1 MKTQEQSST
10 SNQKIITPN
19 KELIGVK
26 KSEKAKLP
34 NPTGW
39 RMLVLPF
46 RMSEKS
52 KGGVLF
58 ANETVDRQQV
68 ASQCGN
74 VLAMGPDCYND
85 KNRFKDG
92 PWCKV
97 GDWVIFA
104 RYAGSRIEIEGGEVR
119 LLNDDEVLATVQ
131 DPTDILHKFYHRE
144 DTMPEEEEEEKE
156 EDTKLEEYSKGVQN
170 RIAKLTRK
178 MREAE
183 RREQAAVEYAAAIE
197 SKRKLDQERFKKVD
211 SDYNKRFEENLKT
224 GMDAA
229 QKELALAIEQ
239 GDAAAQVEAFS

>member
-1 MKTQEQSST
+1 MKEQKMKTQEQSST

-131 DPTDILHKFYHRE
+131 DPTDILHKF
-144 DTMPEEEEEEKE
+144 
-156 EDTKLEEYSKGVQN
+156 
-170 RIAKLTRK
+170 
-178 MREAE
+178 
-183 RREQAAVEYAAAIE
+183 
-197 SKRKLDQERFKKVD
+197 
-211 SDYNKRFEENLKT
+211 
-224 GMDAA
+224 
-229 QKELALAIEQ
+229 
-239 GDAAAQVEAFS
+239 